1 MRKAKKV
8 CVVVFVLLILTV
20 IGIRINIYLNA
31 CIKIRDDVAFY
42 AEMLMLTPEKANT
55 IIPYET
61 LSDNYKKA
69 ISEEKYSNA
78 VESNELLELYSN
90 TVFQQHLKRKVDI
103 TLSTEGYKKT
113 PAGKFQVDDRW
124 YYIHHEIDA
133 APNWITLEPE
143 IVRWNI
149 EITEIEESD
158 YTLH

>member
-69 ISEEKYSNA
+69 IS
-78 VESNELLELYSN
+78 
-90 TVFQQHLKRKVDI
+90 
-103 TLSTEGYKKT
+103 
-113 PAGKFQVDDRW
+113 
-124 YYIHHEIDA
+124 
-133 APNWITLEPE
+133 
-143 IVRWNI
+143 
-149 EITEIEESD
+149 
-158 YTLH
+158 